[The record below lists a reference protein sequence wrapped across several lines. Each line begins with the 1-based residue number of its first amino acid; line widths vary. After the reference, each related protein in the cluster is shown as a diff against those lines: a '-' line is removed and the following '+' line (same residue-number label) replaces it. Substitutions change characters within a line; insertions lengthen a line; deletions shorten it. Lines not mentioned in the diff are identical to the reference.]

1 MFTFYFKFHPGF
13 DLSFRLASFVSDNTV
28 GGGGGNKKI
37 SIALEI
43 LLLDDV
49 EILILIINFSNVV
62 GYI

>member
-28 GGGGGNKKI
+28 GGGGNKKI